1 MHIKHTVTTVHTLSM
16 STVIHHLPPT
26 TQDFRHEQCP
36 KSDPSPPPSA
46 KPMAHLSGFVSP
58 PATVHEQ
65 LDAFHT

>member
-1 MHIKHTVTTVHTLSM
+1 VHIKHNVTAVHTLPM
-16 STVIHHLPPT
+16 SIVIHHLPPK
-26 TQDFRHEQCP
+26 TQAFHHEQSP
-36 KSDPSPPPSA
+36 TSDPSPTSSA